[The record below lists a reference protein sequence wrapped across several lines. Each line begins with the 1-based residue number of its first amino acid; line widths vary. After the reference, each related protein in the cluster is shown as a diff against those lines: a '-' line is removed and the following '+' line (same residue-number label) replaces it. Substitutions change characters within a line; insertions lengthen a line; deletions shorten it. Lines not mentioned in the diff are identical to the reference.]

1 MIPWCAGDSVVCLQ
15 SSKSI
20 AQVETGP
27 ILQMPGW
34 PAWKQK
40 CFYIGIGWEGMVDF
54 VDVRS
59 ALVEFDVKHSD
70 VEDGPLRVWI
80 HHTDFDKFR
89 VKEEEQNDVRETP
102 DDLNARLEAVGG
114 F

>member
-1 MIPWCAGDSVVCLQ
+1 MIPWCAGDNVVCLQ
-15 SSKSI
+15 VSKSI
-20 AQVETGP
+20 VRVETGP

-34 PAWKQK
+34 HGWKQK
-40 CFYIGIGWEGMVDF
+40 CFDINIGWEGSVDF
-54 VDVRS
+54 VDVHT
-59 ALVEFDVKHSD
+59 ALVEFDVKYND

-89 VKEEEQNDVRETP
+89 VKEEGQSDVRGTP
-102 DDLNARLEAVGG
+102 DDLNAKLEAVGG

>member
-40 CFYIGIGWEGMVDF
+40 CFYIDIGWEGTVDF
-54 VDVRS
+54 VDVHN
-59 ALVEFDVKHSD
+59 ALAEFDVKYSPLKTHTHIMHHGHI
-70 VEDGPLRVWI
+70 GPK
-80 HHTDFDKFR
+80 TGFDPPGFLPL
-89 VKEEEQNDVRETP
+89 TP
-102 DDLNARLEAVGG
+102 QGKAS
-114 F
+114 